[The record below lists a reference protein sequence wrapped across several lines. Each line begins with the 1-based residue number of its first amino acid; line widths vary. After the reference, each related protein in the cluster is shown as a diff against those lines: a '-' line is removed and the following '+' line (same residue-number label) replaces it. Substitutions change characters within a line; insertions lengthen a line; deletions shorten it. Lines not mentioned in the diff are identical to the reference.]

1 MDNNKNMKIVEL
13 QQPKVKKIQE
23 DTVATVTQQFLG
35 FDKTILM
42 LLVVVGLSLAISYLL
57 FRELKKTK
65 EEIRNIKNNEID
77 YDDITEKVENN
88 SNSVKAMEI
97 KIDQIIGVLQ
107 NQHTKQQVPQQVPQQ
122 VHQQQKSEKKQLE
135 HVQKV
140 VKKIVEDEDEDSD
153 GFEDSDDEKVVP
165 TIGGGLKAPVEIR
178 I

>member
-1 MDNNKNMKIVEL
+1 MDNNKNMKIVES

-23 DTVATVTQQFLG
+23 DTVATVTRQFLG

-122 VHQQQKSEKKQLE
+122 QKSEKKQLE

-140 VKKIVEDEDEDSD
+140 VKKIVEDEDSD
-153 GFEDSDDEKVVP
+153 GFEDSDDEKVIP

>member
-1 MDNNKNMKIVEL
+1 MKFVEL

-23 DTVATVTQQFLG
+23 DAVATVTQQFLG

-107 NQHTKQQVPQQVPQQ
+107 NQHVKQPVHQTVNQIVPQQ
-122 VHQQQKSEKKQLE
+122 HKTEKKQLDQ
-135 HVQKV
+135 VQKV
-140 VKKIVEDEDEDSD
+140 VKKIVEEDEDSD
-153 GFEDSDDEKVVP
+153 GFEDSDDEKVIP